1 MKETSKEEELG
12 EEDQEDVTTMM
23 IKATWLDIFLI
34 QDGHSALIVELMG
47 TQLKTAQ
54 N

>member
-1 MKETSKEEELG
+1 MKETSKEEEPG

-34 QDGHSALIVELMG
+34 QAGHSALIVELMG
-47 TQLKTAQ
+47 TQLNTAQ
-54 N
+54 K